1 MSEDNNGSIC
11 AEGLAARD
19 PAVRDAP
26 RSEPAVV
33 SADEVIENDEAGGAR
48 HRPGRVAASGE
59 RRLHSGPG
67 DRLEPNAG

>member
-1 MSEDNNGSIC
+1 MSENTNGSIA

-26 RSEPAVV
+26 RTEPAVV
-33 SADEVIENDEAGGAR
+33 PADAVIETDEAGGAR